1 MAYAERT
8 EVPFDRSVQ
17 QIIAMLRKSGA
28 DQIGQIEAREIFAVQ
43 FTMAERMIRMTIGL
57 ADGSSR
63 RSADQIRR
71 QRARALLLV
80 IKAKLES
87 IASGIETVEQAFL
100 ANVVM
105 ADGATVYERV
115 RGDLAIEYRSGQP
128 SMFLLAGASE

>member
-1 MAYAERT
+1 MGYAERT

-17 QIIAMLRKSGA
+17 QIIGMLRKAGA
-28 DQIGQIEAREIFAVQ
+28 DQIGQFEARDKFAVQ
-43 FTMAERMIRMTIGL
+43 FTLAERMIRMTVNL
-57 ADGSSR
+57 ADGASR

-71 QRARALLLV
+71 QRARALHLV

-105 ADGATVYERV
+105 ADGATVHERISE
-115 RGDLAIEYRSGQP
+115 RIALEYSSGARQFDILAVP
-128 SMFLLAGASE
+128 SA